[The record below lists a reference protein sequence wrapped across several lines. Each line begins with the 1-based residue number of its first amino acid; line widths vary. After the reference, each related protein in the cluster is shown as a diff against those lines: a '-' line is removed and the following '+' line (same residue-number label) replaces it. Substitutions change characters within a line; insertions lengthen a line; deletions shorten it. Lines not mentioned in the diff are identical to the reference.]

1 MNDGNATNLTVG
13 RPRPAGVLDSERL
26 CFALPRDR
34 LGYFEVVPD
43 PRPNL
48 LPSEDTHQL
57 YWREHIGD
65 MVPEY
70 AEPHCI
76 SCPID
81 LRGASPSVYVN
92 SQGMSPQNRLTVELL
107 DERMRPLPG
116 YGRADCLPVVDGL
129 RTPVALEGSAVPGGD
144 RLSRAGADQLGVRAF
159 RRRVPVR
166 GVRGE

>member
-1 MNDGNATNLTVG
+1 M
-13 RPRPAGVLDSERL
+13 
-26 CFALPRDR
+26 
-34 LGYFEVVPD
+34 PD

-81 LRGASPSVYVN
+81 LRGASPSVYIN
-92 SQGMSPQNRLTVELL
+92 AQGVSPQNRLTVELL

-116 YGRADCLPVVDGL
+116 FGRADCLPVVDGL